1 MSKESRA
8 FLVVVI
14 VVVILAGGLIFVFS
28 KNKKTGNTNDDRVA
42 GVTSEDE
49 TVPASSYSNEYIE
62 KLAKFLSEKGAV
74 LYGAYWC
81 PHCQEQKEL
90 FGQAFKYIDYVECDV
105 KWTNSNPDECE
116 AVDIKSYPT

>member
-90 FGQAFKYIDYVECDV
+90 FGQAFKYIDYVECDA
-105 KWTNSNPDECE
+105 KGTNSNPDECE